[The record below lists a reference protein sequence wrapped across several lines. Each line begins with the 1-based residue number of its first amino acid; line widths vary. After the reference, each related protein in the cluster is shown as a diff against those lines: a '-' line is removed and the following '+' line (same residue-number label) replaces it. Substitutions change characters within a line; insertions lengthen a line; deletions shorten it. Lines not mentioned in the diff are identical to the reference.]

1 MREIL
6 SSVSSVCLTID
17 CWTSRNVETYLAITA
32 HFVTQEFKLLLI
44 LLECTSMDSQHT
56 GINFAAEV
64 KQIMD
69 KFGLLDKGQT
79 TQLIKQMQKKT
90 ELFWKS
96 FGCYAH

>member
-1 MREIL
+1 
-6 SSVSSVCLTID
+6 
-17 CWTSRNVETYLAITA
+17 
-32 HFVTQEFKLLLI
+32 
-44 LLECTSMDSQHT
+44 MDSQHT